1 MAAPANKERP
11 LPSPTQQAASQSEQ
25 HQRSNSH
32 RFSFLSDKGRKNSV
46 TTKIDLHETHAEK
59 DSRRLHSKAD
69 PTLAMNEAE
78 PSVEAVMAA
87 TSLSPLRS
95 IQHKDAYGNVIADP
109 DLSNPTRNRWERPLD
124 TIRSFEAA
132 IEGDYARRS
141 MYRSDTDP
149 SANFSRRNSYRP
161 NQPRFP
167 QDSYY
172 GSRAASF
179 QGSQYEAPGMG
190 SGRNSYNDMQN
201 YSSNNNGGYYTTTSA
216 GPSGYNRNQG
226 GYGRPPRERAPK
238 MPSDPHLRSYNREQ
252 NVYPL
257 PHKDRSYETVTSA
270 AASGSSDPAGYQ
282 TDPTSSDNSSIHRA
296 SPAKRGS
303 ERANDYGIAF
313 SQSQS
318 YKTPALTVNLSPPAN
333 SHNLPALPNASYQN
347 PPLPTIPRKQVTTT
361 TTTTTTLKR
370 QVSTTPPGG
379 EKRKS
384 WFSRRFSK
392 NS

>member
-1 MAAPANKERP
+1 MATPANTERP
-11 LPSPTQQAASQSEQ
+11 LPTPTQQAASQSEQ
-25 HQRSNSH
+25 QPRTNSH

-46 TTKIDLHETHAEK
+46 TNKIDLHETHAEK

-87 TSLSPLRS
+87 TSLSPLRA
-95 IQHKDAYGNVIADP
+95 IQHKDTYGNVIADP

-149 SANFSRRNSYRP
+149 SANFSRRNSSYRP

-179 QGSQYEAPGMG
+179 HGGSQYEAPGPA
-190 SGRNSYNDMQN
+190 SGRNSYNDIQN
-201 YSSNNNGGYYTTTSA
+201 YSNNNGGYYTTSA

-226 GYGRPPRERAPK
+226 GHGRPSRERAPK
-238 MPSDPHLRSYNREQ
+238 MPSDSHLRPYGREQ

-270 AASGSSDPAGYQ
+270 AASGNSDPAGYQ

-296 SPAKRGS
+296 SPAKRVD
-303 ERANDYGIAF
+303 ERANNFDINF
-313 SQSQS
+313 NPSES
-318 YKTPALTVNLSPPAN
+318 YKTPALTVNLSPPAKG
-333 SHNLPALPNASYQN
+333 HGLPTPPNASYQN
-347 PPLPTIPRKQVTTT
+347 PLPTIPRKQVTT
-361 TTTTTTLKR
+361 LKR
-370 QVSTTPPGG
+370 QVSTTPSGG
-379 EKRKS
+379 DKRKS

-392 NS
+392 NA

>member
-1 MAAPANKERP
+1 MAAPASNERP
-11 LPSPTQQAASQSEQ
+11 LPTPTQQAASQSEQ
-25 HQRSNSH
+25 QPRSNSH

-46 TTKIDLHETHAEK
+46 TNKIDLHETHAEK

-78 PSVEAVMAA
+78 PSVEAVMAV
-87 TSLSPLRS
+87 TSLSPLRA
-95 IQHKDAYGNVIADP
+95 IQHKDTYGNVIADP

-149 SANFSRRNSYRP
+149 SANFSRRNSYYRH
-161 NQPRFP
+161 
-167 QDSYY
+167 SYY

-179 QGSQYEAPGMG
+179 HGSQYEAPGQA
-190 SGRNSYNDMQN
+190 SGRNSYNDIQN
-201 YSSNNNGGYYTTTSA
+201 YSNNNGGYYTTSA

-226 GYGRPPRERAPK
+226 GHGRPSRERAPK
-238 MPSDPHLRSYNREQ
+238 MPSESHLRIHGREQ

-270 AASGSSDPAGYQ
+270 AASGNSDPAGYQ

-296 SPAKRGS
+296 SPAKRAD
-303 ERANDYGIAF
+303 ERANKYDINF
-313 SQSQS
+313 NQSES
-318 YKTPALTVNLSPPAN
+318 YKAPALTVNLSPPTKG
-333 SHNLPALPNASYQN
+333 HHLPTPPNASYQN
-347 PPLPTIPRKQVTTT
+347 PLPTIPRKQVS
-361 TTTTTTLKR
+361 TLKK

-379 EKRKS
+379 DKRKS
-384 WFSRRFSK
+384 WLSRRFSK

>member
-1 MAAPANKERP
+1 MAAPASKQRP
-11 LPSPTQQAASQSEQ
+11 FPSPTQQAVSQSEQ
-25 HQRSNSH
+25 HQRNNSG

-46 TTKIDLHETHAEK
+46 TNKIDLHETHAEK

-78 PSVEAVMAA
+78 PSVEAVMTAS
-87 TSLSPLRS
+87 SLSPLRS

-149 SANFSRRNSYRP
+149 SANFSRRNSYYRP

-179 QGSQYEAPGMG
+179 REGSQYEAPGLA
-190 SGRNSYNDMQN
+190 SGRNSYYDNQN
-201 YSSNNNGGYYTTTSA
+201 YNNNNGGYYTTSA

-226 GYGRPPRERAPK
+226 GYGRPSRERAPK
-238 MPSDPHLRSYNREQ
+238 MPSDSHLRSYGREQ

-270 AASGSSDPAGYQ
+270 AASGNSDPAGYQ
-282 TDPTSSDNSSIHRA
+282 TDPTSSDNSSIHRT
-296 SPAKRGS
+296 SPAKRVN
-303 ERANDYGIAF
+303 ERVNEHVNDYGIAF

-318 YKTPALTVNLSPPAN
+318 YKAPALTVNLTPPSN
-333 SHNLPALPNASYQN
+333 GNNLPAPPNASYQN
-347 PPLPTIPRKQVTTT
+347 PLPTIPRKQVS
-361 TTTTTTLKR
+361 TLKR
-370 QVSTTPPGG
+370 QVSTTPSGG

-384 WFSRRFSK
+384 WFARRFSK

>member
-1 MAAPANKERP
+1 MATPANKERP
-11 LPSPTQQAASQSEQ
+11 LPSPTQQASSQSAQ
-25 HQRSNSH
+25 QQQQRPNSR
-32 RFSFLSDKGRKNSV
+32 RFSFLSDKSRKNSIAN
-46 TTKIDLHETHAEK
+46 KIDLHETHAEK

-78 PSVEAVMAA
+78 PSVEAVMTAS
-87 TSLSPLRS
+87 SLSSLRAM
-95 IQHKDAYGNVIADP
+95 QHKDSYGNVIADP
-109 DLSNPTRNRWERPLD
+109 DLSNPTRSRWERPLD

-141 MYRSDTDP
+141 MHRSETDP
-149 SANFSRRNSYRP
+149 SANYSRRNSYYRA

-179 QGSQYEAPGMG
+179 RGEESQYGGPPPA
-190 SGRNSYNDMQN
+190 STRNSYYDNQH
-201 YSSNNNGGYYTTTSA
+201 YSNNNGGYYTTSA
-216 GPSGYNRNQG
+216 GPSN
-226 GYGRPPRERAPK
+226 YGRRPSREQTSRMA
-238 MPSDPHLRSYNREQ
+238 SEPHLRTYGREQ

-270 AASGSSDPAGYQ
+270 AASGNSDPAGYQ
-282 TDPTSSDNSSIHRA
+282 TDPTSSDNSSIHRT
-296 SPAKRGS
+296 SPAKHV
-303 ERANDYGIAF
+303 NDYGIAF

-318 YKTPALTVNLSPPAN
+318 YKAPALTVNLSPPGN
-333 SHNLPALPNASYQN
+333 GKLPTPPTASYQN
-347 PPLPTIPRKQVTTT
+347 PLPAIPRKEAAM
-361 TTTTTTLKR
+361 LKR
-370 QVSTTPPGG
+370 QVSTTPSGG

>member
-1 MAAPANKERP
+1 MAAPVSKQRP
-11 LPSPTQQAASQSEQ
+11 LPSPSQQAFSQSEQ
-25 HQRSNSH
+25 QQQQQQQRPNSR
-32 RFSFLSDKGRKNSV
+32 RFSFLSDKSRKN
-46 TTKIDLHETHAEK
+46 TATNKIDLHETHAEK

-78 PSVEAVMAA
+78 PSVEAVMTA
-87 TSLSPLRS
+87 TSLSPLRA
-95 IQHKDAYGNVIADP
+95 IQHKDTYGNVIADP

-149 SANFSRRNSYRP
+149 SANFSRRNSYYKA

-179 QGSQYEAPGMG
+179 RGEGSQYGAAAAPA
-190 SGRNSYNDMQN
+190 SARNSYYDNQN
-201 YSSNNNGGYYTTTSA
+201 YSNNNGGYYTTSA
-216 GPSGYNRNQG
+216 GPSGQGGQG
-226 GYGRPPRERAPK
+226 GYGRRPSRERTSR
-238 MPSDPHLRSYNREQ
+238 MPSDPHLRSHGREQ

-270 AASGSSDPAGYQ
+270 AASGNSDPAGYQ
-282 TDPTSSDNSSIHRA
+282 TDPTSSDNSSIHRT
-296 SPAKRGS
+296 SPAKRV
-303 ERANDYGIAF
+303 NDYGIAF

-318 YKTPALTVNLSPPAN
+318 YKAPALTVNLNPSGNGHP
-333 SHNLPALPNASYQN
+333 LPTPPNASYQS
-347 PPLPTIPRKQVTTT
+347 PLPAVSRKEVSV
-361 TTTTTTLKR
+361 LKR
-370 QVSTTPPGG
+370 QVSATPSGG
-379 EKRKS
+379 DKRKS
-384 WFSRRFSK
+384 WFSRKFSK
-392 NS
+392 NA

>member
-1 MAAPANKERP
+1 MAAPVSKQRP
-11 LPSPTQQAASQSEQ
+11 LPSPTQQAFSQSDQ
-25 HQRSNSH
+25 QQRPNSR
-32 RFSFLSDKGRKNSV
+32 RFSFLSDKTRKNGV
-46 TTKIDLHETHAEK
+46 TNKIDLHETHAEK

-78 PSVEAVMAA
+78 PSVEAVMTAS
-87 TSLSPLRS
+87 SLSPLRA
-95 IQHKDAYGNVIADP
+95 IQHKDTFGNVIADP

-141 MYRSDTDP
+141 VHRSDTDP
-149 SANFSRRNSYRP
+149 SANFSRRNSYYRA

-179 QGSQYEAPGMG
+179 QGGSQYDAPAPA
-190 SGRNSYNDMQN
+190 SGRNSYYDNQN
-201 YSSNNNGGYYTTTSA
+201 YSNNNGGYYTTSA
-216 GPSGYNRNQG
+216 GPSGYRGQG
-226 GYGRPPRERAPK
+226 GHGRPSRERASK
-238 MPSDPHLRSYNREQ
+238 MSSDPHLRAHGREQ

-270 AASGSSDPAGYQ
+270 AASGNSDPAGYQ
-282 TDPTSSDNSSIHRA
+282 TDPTSSDNSSIHRT
-296 SPAKRGS
+296 SPAKRV
-303 ERANDYGIAF
+303 NDYGIAF

-318 YKTPALTVNLSPPAN
+318 YKAPALTVNLSPPAN
-333 SHNLPALPNASYQN
+333 GHQLPTPPNASYQN
-347 PPLPTIPRKQVTTT
+347 PLPAIPRKEPSV
-361 TTTTTTLKR
+361 LKR
-370 QVSTTPPGG
+370 QVSTTPSGG
-379 EKRKS
+379 DKRKS

>member
-1 MAAPANKERP
+1 MATPGDKERG
-11 LPSPTQQAASQSEQ
+11 LPSPTQQAFPQQPAAQSQTQTQQQPHQQ
-25 HQRSNSH
+25 HQQRPSSR
-32 RFSFLSDKGRKNSV
+32 RFSFLSDKSRKNSASN
-46 TTKIDLHETHAEK
+46 KIDLHETHAEK
-59 DSRRLHSKAD
+59 ETRRLHSKAD

-78 PSVEAVMAA
+78 PSVEAMMTA
-87 TSLSPLRS
+87 SSRPPLRS

-132 IEGDYARRS
+132 IEGDFARRS
-141 MYRSDTDP
+141 MHRSETDP
-149 SANFSRRNSYRP
+149 SANFSRRNSYYRA

-179 QGSQYEAPGMG
+179 RGEGSQFGPPPPMSA
-190 SGRNSYNDMQN
+190 RNSYFDNQQ
-201 YSSNNNGGYYTTTSA
+201 YSSNGGYYTTNA
-216 GPSGYNRNQG
+216 GPSGGRRPSREQTSRMAMASEPQLRT
-226 GYGRPPRERAPK
+226 YGR
-238 MPSDPHLRSYNREQ
+238 EQ
-252 NVYPL
+252 GVYPL

-270 AASGSSDPAGYQ
+270 AASGNSDPAGYQ
-282 TDPTSSDNSSIHRA
+282 TDPTSSDNSSIHRT
-296 SPAKRGS
+296 SPAKQV
-303 ERANDYGIAF
+303 NDYGIAF

-318 YKTPALTVNLSPPAN
+318 YKPPMLTVNLTAPA
-333 SHNLPALPNASYQN
+333 SKMPTPPNASYQN
-347 PPLPTIPRKQVTTT
+347 PQSAIPRKDATL
-361 TTTTTTLKR
+361 LKR
-370 QVSTTPPGG
+370 QVSTTPSGG

>member
-1 MAAPANKERP
+1 MATPANKERP
-11 LPSPTQQAASQSEQ
+11 LPSPTQQAFSSQSAQ
-25 HQRSNSH
+25 QQQQRPNSR
-32 RFSFLSDKGRKNSV
+32 RFSFLSDKSRKNSV
-46 TTKIDLHETHAEK
+46 GNKIDLHETHAEK

-78 PSVEAVMAA
+78 PSVEAVMTAS
-87 TSLSPLRS
+87 SLSSLRAM
-95 IQHKDAYGNVIADP
+95 QHKDSYGNVIADP

-141 MYRSDTDP
+141 MHRSETDP
-149 SANFSRRNSYRP
+149 AANFSRRNSYYKA
-161 NQPRFP
+161 NQPPRFP

-179 QGSQYEAPGMG
+179 RGEEGPYGGGPPPVST
-190 SGRNSYNDMQN
+190 RNSYYDNQQ
-201 YSSNNNGGYYTTTSA
+201 YSNNGGYYTTNA
-216 GPSGYNRNQG
+216 GPSGY
-226 GYGRPPRERAPK
+226 GRRPSREPRMASE
-238 MPSDPHLRSYNREQ
+238 PHLRNYGREQ

-270 AASGSSDPAGYQ
+270 AASGNSDPAGYQ
-282 TDPTSSDNSSIHRA
+282 TDPTSSDNSSIHRT
-296 SPAKRGS
+296 SPAKQV
-303 ERANDYGIAF
+303 NDYGIAF

-318 YKTPALTVNLSPPAN
+318 YKAPTLTVNLNPPGNGKMPSPPT
-333 SHNLPALPNASYQN
+333 ASYQN
-347 PPLPTIPRKQVTTT
+347 PLPAIPRKEASL
-361 TTTTTTLKR
+361 LKR
-370 QVSTTPPGG
+370 QVSTTPSGG